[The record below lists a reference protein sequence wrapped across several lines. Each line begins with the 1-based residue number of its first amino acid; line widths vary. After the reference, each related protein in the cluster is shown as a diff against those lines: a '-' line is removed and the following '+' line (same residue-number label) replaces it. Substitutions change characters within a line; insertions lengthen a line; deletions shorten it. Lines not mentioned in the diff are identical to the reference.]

1 MGFGDGVDSSHEPNN
16 GQVAERIV
24 GAGTMYLR
32 PRSPFEKFLVHE
44 KITRLDEI
52 GRQVVEFKPTGEIL
66 FGVISIT
73 NATEVEKYKALRHEV
88 SHTIV
93 QRGGRIMARVG
104 DLLVKEDGKY
114 LAGGQWYY
122 YWVNRRN
129 DL

>member
-1 MGFGDGVDSSHEPNN
+1 
-16 GQVAERIV
+16 
-24 GAGTMYLR
+24 MYLR

-66 FGVISIT
+66 FGVVSIT

-114 LAGGQWYY
+114 LVQDVETVAGGQWYY